1 MDDGEGH
8 AVWSVGMGQQGK
20 SEARDEEQLRRWPA
34 ATESRRQRP
43 ASELRFAKV
52 PSPVARASEAA
63 IDLLEL
69 PPSPAPAGT
78 LTGELRTALWAI
90 ARGAIFALH
99 TGARSEGEGEDGAP
113 ASRTVQADAAR
124 GAVVRRVWTAAPI
137 GGAADR
143 IPEDVAELLEGWF
156 ALVEPADVYAF
167 LEAVHDALEAPL
179 QPRFATAVN
188 AALERGLSEHRF
200 VLTRLVP
207 MASRADAAAIERAFA
222 ECRSARWVEVEE
234 QLQHA
239 FARLADKPEADSR
252 GAIQT
257 SLRAVR
263 QAAAAL
269 TKEHYIDLDDALDD
283 LAAKGHIARVL
294 VSAYAGLFSS
304 VATSTRKT
312 TAGDARL
319 ILVMCAGFITHLA
332 SQVD

>member
-34 ATESRRQRP
+34 VTESRRHRP

-52 PSPVARASEAA
+52 SLPAARSSSAA

-69 PPSPAPAGT
+69 PHGPAPSGT
-78 LTGELRTALWAI
+78 LTGELRTALWEI
-90 ARGAIFALH
+90 ARGALFAQHAGALREDDALGSR
-99 TGARSEGEGEDGAP
+99 TTQADGARSAI
-113 ASRTVQADAAR
+113 
-124 GAVVRRVWTAAPI
+124 VRRVWTAAPI
-137 GGAADR
+137 GGAVDR
-143 IPEDVAELLEGWF
+143 IPEDVAEVLEGWF

-167 LEAVHDALEAPL
+167 LEAVHHALEAPL
-179 QPRFATAVN
+179 QPRFATTVN
-188 AALERGLSEHRF
+188 AALERGRSAHRF

-207 MASRADAAAIERAFA
+207 MASRADAAALERAFA
-222 ECRSARWVEVEE
+222 ACKSARWIEAEE

-239 FARLADKPEADSR
+239 FARLAEKPEADARS
-252 GAIQT
+252 AINA

-283 LAAKGHIARVL
+283 LAAKGHVAGVL
-294 VSAYAGLFSS
+294 VGAYTGLFGS
-304 VATSTRKT
+304 VASSTRRA
-312 TAGDARL
+312 TADDARL
-319 ILVMCAGFITHLA
+319 ILVMCAGFIAHLA
-332 SQVD
+332 SQRG